1 MQPDIRPDHLKIV
14 LEILNR
20 VIPDREVWVFGSRAK
35 GTARDTSD
43 LDLAIIG
50 KTPLDFKTLATLRD
64 FFSESNI
71 PYKVD
76 VVDWTT
82 ISETFREIIRK
93 DKVVVQSG
101 LL

>member
-14 LEILNR
+14 QEILSR

-50 KTPLDFKTLATLRD
+50 KTPLDFRTLATLRD

>member
-50 KTPLDFKTLATLRD
+50 KTPLDFRTLATLRD

-82 ISETFREIIRK
+82 IGETFREIIRK

>member
-50 KTPLDFKTLATLRD
+50 KTPLDFRTLATLRD

>member
-50 KTPLDFKTLATLRD
+50 KIPLDFRTLATLRD

>member
-1 MQPDIRPDHLKIV
+1 MQPDIRPDHLKIL

-50 KTPLDFKTLATLRD
+50 KTPLDFRTLATLRD